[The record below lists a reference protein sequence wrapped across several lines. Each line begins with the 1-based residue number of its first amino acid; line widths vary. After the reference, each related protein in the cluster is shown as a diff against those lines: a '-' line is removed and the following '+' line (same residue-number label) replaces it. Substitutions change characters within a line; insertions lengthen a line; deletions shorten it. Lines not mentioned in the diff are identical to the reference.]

1 MPGFFLFKTMQEN
14 SIKKVAIQGIAASF
28 HAEAAQRYFETD
40 FETVECT
47 SFSHTCK
54 TLKKGKADFATLAIE
69 NSIAGTI
76 LSNYQLIRDLQLSI
90 VGEVYVPIHLHM
102 LANKGVKF
110 EDVKYVQSHPMAIRQ
125 VQSFF
130 EEYPH
135 IELLEKNDTAACAK
149 QVAESKSTDTVAI
162 ANSMAADVYGLNI
175 LEKRLEKHRKNYTRF
190 WVLGNAVESNENAN
204 KATLTFRLKHVVGAL
219 AKVLQLFADR
229 NINLSKIQSLPLIE
243 EPDNY
248 QFYLDVEFKKREH
261 FESALLQM
269 LRLTSD
275 FSLLGEYKKNDTR
288 KTFLNEL

>member
-1 MPGFFLFKTMQEN
+1 MEN
-14 SIKKVAIQGIAASF
+14 KNLKKVAIQGIAASF
-28 HAEAAQRYFETD
+28 HDEAAKRYFNDEVQA
-40 FETVECT
+40 VECT

-54 TLKKGKADFATLAIE
+54 TLKKGKADYATLAIE

-76 LSNYQLIRDLQLSI
+76 LTNYQLIRDLQLHI

-102 LANKGVKF
+102 LANEGVKF

-125 VQSFF
+125 VQAFF
-130 EEYPH
+130 EDYPH

-149 QVAESKSTDTVAI
+149 QVADNKSTDTVAI
-162 ANSMAADVYGLNI
+162 ANELAAEVYGLNI

-190 WVLGNAVESNENAN
+190 WVLSNEISRAEDNN

-229 NINLSKIQSLPLIE
+229 KINLSKIQSLPLIE

-248 QFYLDVEFKKREH
+248 QFYLDVEFKKKEQ
-261 FESALLQM
+261 FESALLEM
-269 LRLTSD
+269 LRLTTD
-275 FSLLGEYKKNDTR
+275 FSILGEYRKNDSR
-288 KTFLNEL
+288 KTFLNEI